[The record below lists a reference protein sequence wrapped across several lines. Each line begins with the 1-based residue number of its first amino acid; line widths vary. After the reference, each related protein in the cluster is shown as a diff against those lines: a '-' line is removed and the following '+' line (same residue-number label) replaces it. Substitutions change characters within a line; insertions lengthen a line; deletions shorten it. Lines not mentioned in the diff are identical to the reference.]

1 MSSNVPAMKYLKG
14 YKYQLYEDFLIQLG
28 FDVPTE
34 VDTQFIALSVT
45 GLLQIKRGYAW
56 DGLSGG
62 ALDTTSGMTASLVH
76 DALYQCVRMK
86 LVPAK
91 FRRQIDD
98 EFYRICIEKGMWTVR
113 AWWMYRAVRRL
124 GEPFATMAPKDPIVA
139 P

>member
-1 MSSNVPAMKYLKG
+1 MSPNIPAMAYLQG
-14 YKYQLYEDFLIQLG
+14 YKYQLHQDFLIQLG
-28 FDVPTE
+28 FDLPTR
-34 VDTQFIALSVT
+34 VDTQFVALSVT

-56 DGLSGG
+56 DGRSG
-62 ALDTTSGMTASLVH
+62 AADTTSGMTASLVH

-98 EFYRICIEKGMWTVR
+98 EFYRICIEKGMWKVR